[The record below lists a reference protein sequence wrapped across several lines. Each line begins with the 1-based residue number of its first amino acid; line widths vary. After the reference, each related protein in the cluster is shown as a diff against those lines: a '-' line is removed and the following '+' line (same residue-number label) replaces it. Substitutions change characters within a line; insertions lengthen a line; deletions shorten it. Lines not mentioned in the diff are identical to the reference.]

1 VRERVSGT
9 WDRLLSDRSVAT
21 WTVLAG
27 VAGVVA
33 LFVAV
38 AQLGA
43 RDERDAVPA
52 TPTPPPTAGAPQLRL
67 AAFAVD
73 RTAQIDAT
81 LDEPDDATGPA
92 QPIRVSGAVLD
103 VSLRNDGEL
112 PSLVTGVRV
121 TLRRIGVLEPCAAIG
136 GISAVSARYTVDV
149 PVPAPAVPV
158 RLDRPV
164 RFEVLP
170 RSLDRLTVS
179 VGPETADLHGFVY
192 VADVELVHDGSER
205 LAVGRAVVV
214 APPDYGPPPEPL
226 DPACVSR
233 MRAVLGAAAAAG
245 GEVSPRVAELAE
257 TYARAPAAAGP

>member
-1 VRERVSGT
+1 MRERVSGA
-9 WDRLLSDRSVAT
+9 WNHLLSDRSVAT

-33 LFVAV
+33 LFLAV
-38 AQLGA
+38 AQLG
-43 RDERDAVPA
+43 ERDAVPA
-52 TPTPPPTAGAPQLRL
+52 SQTPTAGAPLLRL
-67 AAFAVD
+67 AALAVD
-73 RTAQIDAT
+73 RTEQIDAT
-81 LDEPDDATGPA
+81 LDEPGDEPGDATVTG
-92 QPIRVSGAVLD
+92 QPVRVSGAVLD

-121 TLRRIGVLEPCAAIG
+121 TLRRVDVLEPCAAIG

-179 VGPETADLHGFVY
+179 VGPETADLQGFVY
-192 VADVELVHDGSER
+192 VADVELVHDGGER

-214 APPDYGPPPEPL
+214 APPDYGPPTGEPL

-257 TYARAPAAAGP
+257 TYARAPTAGP

>member
-1 VRERVSGT
+1 VRERVSWT
-9 WDRLLSDRSVAT
+9 WDRLLSERSVAT

-33 LFVAV
+33 LFLAV
-38 AQLGA
+38 AQLGGRDA
-43 RDERDAVPA
+43 RDDAPA
-52 TPTPPPTAGAPQLRL
+52 TPAAGGGAPRLRL

-73 RTAQIDAT
+73 RTAQIEAT
-81 LDEPDDATGPA
+81 LDEPGDATAPA

-121 TLRRIGVLEPCAAIG
+121 TLHRADVLEPCAAIG
-136 GISAVSARYTVDV
+136 GISAISARYTVDV

-179 VGPETADLHGFVY
+179 VGPETADLYGFVY

-205 LAVGRAVVV
+205 LAVGRAVLV
-214 APPDYGPPPEPL
+214 APPDYGPPPDTPL

-233 MRAVLGAAAAAG
+233 MRTLLGAAAAAG
-245 GEVSPRVAELAE
+245 GEVSPRVTELAE
-257 TYARAPAAAGP
+257 TYARAPVGGP